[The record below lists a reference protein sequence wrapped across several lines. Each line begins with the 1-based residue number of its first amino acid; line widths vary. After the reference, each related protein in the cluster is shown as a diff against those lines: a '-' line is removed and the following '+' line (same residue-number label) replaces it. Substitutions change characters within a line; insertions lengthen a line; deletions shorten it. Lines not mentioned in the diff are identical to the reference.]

1 MTTAEAIK
9 EINKRIES
17 IECYYPDRL
26 REYREVLELA
36 VEALRK
42 QEPMKPEAVED
53 KIWCCPSCW
62 NNLMQIWSEYPTKK
76 MEFNRGLPYC
86 LGCGQKIDW
95 EE

>member
-1 MTTAEAIK
+1 MNTETAIK
-9 EINKRIES
+9 EINSRIELANKD
-17 IECYYPDRL
+17 YPDL
-26 REYREVLELA
+26 VKEYLEVLKMA

-42 QEPMKPEAVED
+42 QEPVKPEAVED

-86 LGCGQKIDW
+86 LGCGQAIDW